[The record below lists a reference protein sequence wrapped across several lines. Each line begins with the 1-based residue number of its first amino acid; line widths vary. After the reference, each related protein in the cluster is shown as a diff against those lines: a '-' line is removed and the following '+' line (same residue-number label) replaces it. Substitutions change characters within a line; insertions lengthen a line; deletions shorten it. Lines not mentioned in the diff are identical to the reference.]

1 MMTTKLLQWLA
12 RALLA
17 VVAVTM
23 VVVLP
28 WRWFNPP
35 TSAFMLRDAL
45 QNQQSV
51 EHWWLP
57 LSQISPRLSIAVIAA
72 EDQKFP
78 QHHGFDIDQIKS
90 VLERGGSPGRGAST
104 LSQQVA
110 KNLYLWPGRSY
121 LRKGIEAWLTLWLEM
136 LWPKA
141 RILEIYLNIAE
152 FGPGVYGAAAAS
164 ELLLH
169 TRADELSMHQ
179 ASLLA
184 AVLPNPKLMSAAQ
197 PSDYVEKRSTQ
208 IQRAAEQLGGVS
220 YLSNL

>member
-1 MMTTKLLQWLA
+1 MTTKIFHWLTRVLLVL
-12 RALLA
+12 
-17 VVAVTM
+17 M
-23 VVVLP
+23 VSTTIVVLP
-28 WRWFNPP
+28 WRWCNPP
-35 TSAFMLRDAL
+35 SSAFMLRDAL
-45 QNQQSV
+45 QNQQNV
-51 EHWWLP
+51 QHWWLP
-57 LSQISPRLSIAVIAA
+57 LEQISPRLSIAVIAA

-78 QHHGFDIDQIKS
+78 QHIGLDIDQIKS
-90 VLERGGSPGRGAST
+90 VLERGGSRGAST

-152 FGPGVYGAAAAS
+152 FGPGIYGAAAAS
-164 ELLLH
+164 ELLLD
-169 TRADELSMHQ
+169 TPADALSMRQ

-197 PSDYVEKRSTQ
+197 PSAYVEKRSAR